1 MAFVGA
7 VLAMPLSDAME
18 SLTEIDE
25 IAQEKLPDGSLRVT
39 FVTSGVN
46 PSLAKIKTLIWA
58 VFGLPVQLIKECNV
72 ETLQS
77 GPIVKRFRITVTL
90 LPALRARAAPAPG
103 YIRRLVRGR

>member
-7 VLAMPLSDAME
+7 ILAMPLSDAME

-25 IAQEKLPDGSLRVT
+25 ISQEKLPDGSLRVT
-39 FVTSGVN
+39 FVTSGVH
-46 PSLAKIKTLIWA
+46 PSLAKIKTLVWA
-58 VFGLPVQLIKECNV
+58 VFGLPVQYIKECNV

-77 GPIVKRFRITVTL
+77 GPVIKRFRVTVTL
-90 LPALRARAAPAPG
+90 LPILRPGAAPAPG